1 MSSRRKKIQ
10 KGLENRN
17 QMYLERAGEAV
28 DEVMN
33 FFDILKSKKKKK
45 KKPSKKRNSNS
56 PLGKAA
62 SSIRKETNKYRD

>member
-1 MSSRRKKIQ
+1 
-10 KGLENRN
+10 
-17 QMYLERAGEAV
+17 MYLERAGEAV

-62 SSIRKETNKYRD
+62 SSIRRETNKYRD